1 MFLGDNSGCFE
12 EKDRKEAYKR
22 RLGNDCSKFGEKK
35 NPCNLGSISD
45 LNSVPLNPTPA
56 AHCKH
61 FNIFINYII

>member
-1 MFLGDNSGCFE
+1 MITLDVLR
-12 EKDRKEAYKR
+12 RKAAKR
-22 RLGNDCSKFGEKK
+22 PIKEDWEMIAVSLGEKK